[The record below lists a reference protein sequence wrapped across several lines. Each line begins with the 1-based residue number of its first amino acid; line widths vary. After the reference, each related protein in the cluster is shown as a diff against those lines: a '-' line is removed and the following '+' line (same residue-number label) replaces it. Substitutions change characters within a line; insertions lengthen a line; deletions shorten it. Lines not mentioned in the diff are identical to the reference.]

1 MKVIISALAT
11 ITIVLISP
19 IICEISNSES
29 VEIRRIGHNSTI
41 VTTNASTN
49 TFDTRKGGV
58 NLKIDHSFATDN
70 NYNITNLIRIGDIL
84 NVFRIENIGAAW
96 SSFRNRVNQN
106 CSNDLFNYIKGLEGG
121 KMWAVKMDDASGRH
135 STGFFYG
142 NNYFTGSLSLCMSIH
157 RTDFPEDTFQKDEMR
172 KGGLSHS
179 GGYNPSSSSI
189 PFENPPFLPGFF
201 ILKMLVNATS
211 VVPVSRIVYVG
222 LCLPSTCNDNDVMV
236 MGRFSQKLQSNQQVT
251 IMSVRSPTQTPYN
264 YAADRTFI
272 ILVVVSSIVAALLVW
287 GTVYELVLRHQLKLR
302 RKKKMTKDIASD
314 SSSGIN
320 CTTYDL
326 TDAVPNKNDLPIG
339 IVIPRNMNN
348 NNSDENLATE
358 SSVIS
363 ESDDVKLSIWSE
375 LLLSFSIVTNF
386 NAICDRR
393 VGSDTIPSIHG
404 LRAISMAWVI
414 LGHTCI
420 IVFKYSDNMELRKVV
435 EKEFLFQT
443 ITNGAYSV
451 DTFFFISGFLVSYIY
466 FRTNA
471 KGNLEKLSQGVSE
484 VTAGTFHFFGLISY
498 RFIRL
503 TAPYM
508 FVLGVVEVTM
518 KYSDHHSVF
527 EPPTL
532 DHVNCPQY
540 WWRNVLYINTLF
552 PVEDMCMLWSWYLSD
567 DTQFYIIGAVI
578 LIVAVRHFKVA
589 LSMLVV
595 FMLSSWAT
603 TGYIAFSNNH
613 NPNSDDPLALFDKI
627 YDKPWTRLGPYLIG
641 MCVGWLLF
649 KTNCKIR
656 MRMPTVITGWI
667 LSAATLLYLI
677 YGLYNTELSQL
688 YAAAFSSLSHSA
700 WAAALAWIV
709 VACSTGYGGYINTL
723 LSAPC
728 IYPFSRVTYC
738 AYLVHPIVIRL
749 LALNSDAPLH
759 LGSDS
764 MVITFFGQVVASYIL
779 SFIISLSFEAPVVTM
794 LKIVTPNRKKLLV

>member
-1 MKVIISALAT
+1 
-11 ITIVLISP
+11 
-19 IICEISNSES
+19 
-29 VEIRRIGHNSTI
+29 
-41 VTTNASTN
+41 
-49 TFDTRKGGV
+49 
-58 NLKIDHSFATDN
+58 
-70 NYNITNLIRIGDIL
+70 
-84 NVFRIENIGAAW
+84 
-96 SSFRNRVNQN
+96 
-106 CSNDLFNYIKGLEGG
+106 
-121 KMWAVKMDDASGRH
+121 DDASGRYT
-135 STGFFYG
+135 TGFFYG
-142 NNYFTGSLSLCMSIH
+142 NNYFTGSLSLCATIH
-157 RTDFPEDTFQKDEMR
+157 RNDIHEDIFQKDEMR
-172 KGGLSHS
+172 KSGLSHNNV
-179 GGYNPSSSSI
+179 YNPSSSSI

-201 ILKMLVNATS
+201 VLKMLVNATS
-211 VVPVSRIVYVG
+211 VVPVPRTIYTG
-222 LCLPSTCNDNDVMV
+222 LCLPSTCTNSDVKM
-236 MGRFSQKLQSNQQVT
+236 MGRFSQMSESNRQVT
-251 IMSVRSPTQTPYN
+251 ILAVRSPTQNPYN
-264 YAADRTFI
+264 YGADRTFI
-272 ILVVVSSIVAALLVW
+272 ILAVISTIVGVLLAA
-287 GTVYELVLRHQLKLR
+287 GTIYELVLTYQLKQR
-302 RKKKMTKDIASD
+302 RKKKMTKELASD

-339 IVIPRNMNN
+339 IVIPRSMNN
-348 NNSDENLATE
+348 NNSDENLAIE

-363 ESDDVKLSIWSE
+363 ESDDVKLNVWSE

-420 IVFKYSDNMELRKVV
+420 IVFKYSDNMDLRKVV

-471 KGNLEKLSQGVSE
+471 KGKLEKLSQGVNE
-484 VTAGTFHFFGLISY
+484 ITAGTYHFFGLIFY

-518 KYSDHHSVF
+518 KYSEHHSVF
-527 EPPTL
+527 DPPTL
-532 DHVNCPQY
+532 DHINCPQY

-567 DTQFYIIGAVI
+567 DTQFYVIGAVI
-578 LIVAVRHFKVA
+578 LIIAVRHFKVA
-589 LSMLVV
+589 SSLLLF

-613 NPNSDDPLALFDKI
+613 IPNSDDPLALFDKI

-641 MCVGWLLF
+641 MSVGWLLF

-656 MRMPTVITGWI
+656 MRLPTVVAGWVTS
-667 LSAATLLYLI
+667 SACLLYLI

-779 SFIISLSFEAPVVTM
+779 SFIVSLSFEAPVVTM
-794 LKIVTPNRKKLLV
+794 LKILTPNRKKRLIS